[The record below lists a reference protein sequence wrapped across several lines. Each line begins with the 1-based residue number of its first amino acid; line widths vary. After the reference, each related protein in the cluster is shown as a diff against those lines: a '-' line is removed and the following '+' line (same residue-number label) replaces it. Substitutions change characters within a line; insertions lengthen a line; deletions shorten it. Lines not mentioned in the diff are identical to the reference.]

1 MKKAISMCFMI
12 KRNVAVRTA
21 AVSSDTFVRLC
32 VQCFIHIISVTP
44 SNCSVTTWAILL
56 SHVTE
61 GNRPR
66 EANSLLSG
74 EAQTPKLSRVAK
86 PVL

>member
-1 MKKAISMCFMI
+1 MQKAISMCFMI
-12 KRNVAVRTA
+12 KRSVAVSTA
-21 AVSSDTFVRLC
+21 AVSSYTFVRLC
-32 VQCFIHIISVTP
+32 TMLYTHHLSY
-44 SNCSVTTWAILL
+44 TTRLLCDDMGNIL

-66 EANSLLSG
+66 DANSLLSG
-74 EAQTPKLSRVAK
+74 EAQTQKLSCEAK